1 MRRGAASALLR
12 VPTFRYSAL
21 VDSLFCACVAARSSA
36 LCYGW
41 MYSVVCCVTTQHSVV
56 CCVTAPAGALCRGA
70 LHRLG
75 EAVDSCRFLP
85 RRPCPPSG
93 CPAAA
98 GLRPLQARSSGPA
111 QPEPGEPRQPRGQS
125 THGVCRHVRAG
136 ALWAASAAF
145 VDRGDHPAP
154 LICTRPCSGVNWF
167 GSGAPRSRPAAFAA
181 ARCPLTAEQGDAD

>member
-1 MRRGAASALLR
+1 MSGQNPYIHYTLHFKNPHSVPTCSRATVCFMRRGAASALLR

-111 QPEPGEPRQPRGQS
+111 QPEPGEPRRPRAVDPRRLQARPRRRPLRRLRRL
-125 THGVCRHVRAG
+125 CRQR
-136 ALWAASAAF
+136 
-145 VDRGDHPAP
+145 
-154 LICTRPCSGVNWF
+154 
-167 GSGAPRSRPAAFAA
+167 
-181 ARCPLTAEQGDAD
+181 